1 MRSGPLIKRWMRNTV
16 NRSEERR
23 AAAPF
28 SSVRTRSFPGSAST
42 PPMEPHA
49 FRHLPELQ
57 GRLTPPQASGLR
69 LTDEVLAA
77 WDAQARQQGLSAD
90 WRLPDDVVER
100 SRQAVLAQSE
110 GCDLW
115 VFAYGSLMWNPAI
128 HFDEVRRAR
137 LADHARRFALATTIG
152 RGTPDSPG
160 LVLTLQR
167 GVGDCEGLAFRIPQA
182 LLERESRMLWRR
194 EMIHGSYCPGFQPL
208 HTPQGGVRALVLSAN
223 TAHPLHRGGLSLDDT
238 AAIIAS
244 AQGSVGSNRDYLDQ
258 LACQLDLL
266 GIRDDYVR
274 CLAARVRTHRAAQDR
289 GG

>member
-1 MRSGPLIKRWMRNTV
+1 
-16 NRSEERR
+16 
-23 AAAPF
+23 
-28 SSVRTRSFPGSAST
+28 
-42 PPMEPHA
+42 MEPHA

-57 GRLTPPQASGLR
+57 GWLTPPQASGLR
-69 LTDEVLAA
+69 LIDEVLAT

-137 LADHARRFALATTIG
+137 LAGHARRFALATTIG

-167 GVGDCEGLAFRIPQA
+167 GADDCEGLAFRIPQA

-194 EMIHGSYCPGFQPL
+194 EMIHGSYCPGFQLL
-208 HTPQGGVRALVLSAN
+208 HTPQGGVRAGAVRQHRPPAAPRRAVVGRHHGHHRQRAGQRGQQPRLPGPTGVP
-223 TAHPLHRGGLSLDDT
+223 TRPIGHPRWL
-238 AAIIAS
+238 
-244 AQGSVGSNRDYLDQ
+244 
-258 LACQLDLL
+258 
-266 GIRDDYVR
+266 
-274 CLAARVRTHRAAQDR
+274 RALP
-289 GG
+289 G

>member
-1 MRSGPLIKRWMRNTV
+1 MPHSFASRTAGHN
-16 NRSEERR
+16 
-23 AAAPF
+23 PF
-28 SSVRTRSFPGSAST
+28 V
-42 PPMEPHA
+42 
-49 FRHLPELQ
+49 HLPQLQ
-57 GRLTPPQASGLR
+57 GRVIPASASGLR
-69 LTDEVLAA
+69 FTDEVLAE
-77 WDAQARQQGLSAD
+77 WDARARCQGLPAH
-90 WRLPDDVVER
+90 WRLPDCEVER
-100 SRQAVLAQSE
+100 SRRQVLPQSAAQD
-110 GCDLW
+110 GLW
-115 VFAYGSLMWNPAI
+115 VFAYGSLLWNPGI

-137 LADHARRFALATTIG
+137 LAGFARRFALGTTIG
-152 RGTPDSPG
+152 RGTPDRPG

-167 GVGDCEGLAFRIPQA
+167 ESGEHCEGLVFRIPA
-182 LLERESRMLWRR
+182 ELVEAESRLLWRR

-208 HTPQGGVRALVLSAN
+208 HTPQGGVRALVLSSN

-274 CLAARVRTHRAAQDR
+274 CLAARVRAHRAAQDR